1 MTFDASGMTR
11 CLLIHPA
18 LCIQCSEHSI
28 LNCFARPKKL
38 RANAKNLYA
47 AAYSGEVE
55 KVLAIL
61 RKFMFLKS
69 GASLW

>member
-1 MTFDASGMTR
+1 MTQD
-11 CLLIHPA
+11 LLIHPA
-18 LCIQCSEHSI
+18 LCIQWSDQSI
-28 LNCFARPKKL
+28 FNCLVRPKKL

-61 RKFMFLKS
+61 RKFMLLKVLLLLIMLS
-69 GASLW
+69 DV